1 MPLQN
6 AERNMNFADR
16 FKTFEK
22 WPLAYVSPQSLA
34 EAGYIYTGTGDEVKC
49 VVCNVVHFNW
59 MMGDKPMFEHRRSNP
74 NCSYAAMVPD
84 DELYVPA
91 MKEYRERFATY
102 ADWPGWVTH
111 RANDMARAGFFFME
125 AGEDRVR
132 CFCCGHE
139 VEYLVALAKED
150 GYHYT
155 YLIKAVQQYKHRLQ
169 TFRELKD
176 LINAAKRIKA
186 RITDMRLDEQS
197 QLDKDLPRRV
207 MEKRM
212 QNQLQINKEPPEAHS
227 VITLDAL
234 VAETLQRTDISEFEK
249 AGQLSSILE
258 RFLALKQK
266 AIPDENPLELSTDV
280 TAQPPPIA
288 SEKQPTVST
297 PQTVSSLPARPVPRK
312 RKHPEETDES
322 TKSTKQPRQPLFP
335 ADLPTKGQKRDL
347 ESEPGDSNK
356 PKAARVALFP
366 PSLPKK
372 GSKRRFQDESTELRP
387 TKTARIALFPPTAPR
402 KGRKRQPEEVENP
415 TYPRKRPRR
424 PLFPVTTPLRGKK
437 RKAHQIEGSVKKLRS
452 RTIQTGSGLPRIQ
465 WITLT

>member
-1 MPLQN
+1 MPN

-74 NCSYAAMVPD
+74 NCSYAAM
-84 DELYVPA
+84 
-91 MKEYRERFATY
+91 RFATY

-132 CFCCGHE
+132 CFCCGRKLEKWTVDDDPWIEHAKFEPDCAYLIEKKGHHFIYDVQKLHNMDTMKWSRGPKTDE

-197 QLDKDLPRRV
+197 QLDKDCSVCLDKKVSLCFTPCGHAICCDV
-207 MEKRM
+207 CAKR
-212 QNQLQINKEPPEAHS
+212 LREC
-227 VITLDAL
+227 
-234 VAETLQRTDISEFEK
+234 
-249 AGQLSSILE
+249 
-258 RFLALKQK
+258 
-266 AIPDENPLELSTDV
+266 PLC
-280 TAQPPPIA
+280 
-288 SEKQPTVST
+288 
-297 PQTVSSLPARPVPRK
+297 RK
-312 RKHPEETDES
+312 RVTGKI
-322 TKSTKQPRQPLFP
+322 KLFF
-335 ADLPTKGQKRDL
+335 A
-347 ESEPGDSNK
+347 
-356 PKAARVALFP
+356 
-366 PSLPKK
+366 
-372 GSKRRFQDESTELRP
+372 
-387 TKTARIALFPPTAPR
+387 
-402 KGRKRQPEEVENP
+402 
-415 TYPRKRPRR
+415 
-424 PLFPVTTPLRGKK
+424 
-437 RKAHQIEGSVKKLRS
+437 
-452 RTIQTGSGLPRIQ
+452 
-465 WITLT
+465 